1 LGAGFGDSVGAEFW
15 AKICTDQ
22 IYSSPDPP
30 IRALPGLATP
40 NATARLFSQKST
52 LSAKKACLWFA
63 QLPADSMPP
72 HFGVFS
78 EETNVIF
85 TGENYSS
92 SVTELDFFL
101 IILK

>member
-1 LGAGFGDSVGAEFW
+1 LETGFGDFDGAELW

-40 NATARLFSQKST
+40 NATARLFSQKSI
-52 LSAKKACLWFA
+52 LSDKKACLWFA
-63 QLPADSMPP
+63 QLPADAKPP
-72 HFGVFS
+72 LSGDFS

-92 SVTELDFFL
+92 SETELDFFL